1 MEINSYKDLIIWQK
15 GIDLAVNVYSLSK
28 NFPDDERFALT
39 SQVKRSASSIPANIA
54 EGYGRQSSKSYSQ
67 FVKVSRGSLFELET
81 HLILADK
88 LNFINNGE
96 PYSKIKEQIIEEGKM
111 INAFIKKLDDK

>member
-39 SQVKRSASSIPANIA
+39 SQVKRSALSIPANIA

-88 LNFINNGE
+88 LNFINNSE
-96 PYSKIKEQIIEEGKM
+96 LYSQIKEQIIEEGKM

>member
-1 MEINSYKDLIIWQK
+1 MT
-15 GIDLAVNVYSLSK
+15 NVY
-28 NFPDDERFALT
+28 ALT

-81 HLILADK
+81 HLI
-88 LNFINNGE
+88 I
-96 PYSKIKEQIIEEGKM
+96 S
-111 INAFIKKLDDK
+111 